1 MPRGLPAMEHADLAR
16 HGGCAHCGLPVPPAR
31 RLPSGAAAFC
41 CEGCATVFAVLEAH
55 GLTRYY
61 ALAKASGELLPAKVT
76 GRGHAELDD
85 PAFVARACTPLPGG
99 LFATDLY
106 LEGVHCAAC
115 VWLVEK
121 VPSLVPGAIEVR
133 LDLPRSRARVV
144 WDPSKAK
151 LSDVAVA
158 LDRLGYPVH
167 PYRGARAAESR
178 KRENRELLL
187 KIGVAGA
194 VAGNVMAIAF
204 GLYGGFLHGI
214 EPEYLKLFRWTSLIV
229 AAPSVFWCGSTFF
242 AGALGAF
249 RARALSMDVPIAIG
263 LLAGYAQG
271 AINTVRA
278 TGEVYFDVVTT
289 LVFLLLAGRYLLK
302 RRQGA
307 AVEATELLSSLSP
320 SSARV
325 LADGETRE
333 VPLEALVPGMSIE
346 VLSGETFPADGRV
359 AAGRANVDLSL
370 LTGTSLPVEVAEG
383 DTVHAGT
390 LNLSGRLE
398 VEVVSTGEETRVG
411 RLMRLVEESAGRRA
425 PIVRLADR
433 IAGRFVAVVL
443 ALAAVTL
450 AIWWH
455 VSAQLAFD
463 HAVAL
468 LIVTCPCALGL
479 ATPLAIS
486 AGIGRA
492 ARAGFLVRG
501 ADVIEALS
509 RGGRMILDKTGTL
522 TTGELAV
529 VRYWGREEARALVA
543 AAEAHSSHPVARALA
558 TSRPPKRGPVEIE
571 ETQGGG
577 VVGRVGRHALV
588 VGSPAFVAARFPARP
603 PEVDDRVAAWSAEGL
618 TPIVVAV
625 DGAVC
630 GVYGLGD
637 PLRTDAREAIAALR
651 LLGYEPSILS
661 GDHPGS
667 VAAVALALDIPQDRA
682 RGGVSPED
690 KVASVVGAKKRRPV
704 VMVGDGVNDAAALA
718 AADVGIAVHGG
729 AEAAFTVADVFVT
742 RPGLNRLVDLVVGS
756 RRTMRVV
763 KRNLAFS
770 LLYNVAAVVLAMT
783 GVINPLIAAI
793 LMPLSSLTVIASSS
807 WSRSFAAPRRTSWR

>member
-1 MPRGLPAMEHADLAR
+1 MPPSLPAMEHLSSASHA
-16 HGGCAHCGLPVPPAR
+16 GCAHCGLPVPLAR
-31 RLPSGAAAFC
+31 RTSAGAASFC
-41 CEGCATVFAVLEAH
+41 CDGCATVFSVLLEH

-61 ALAKASGELLPAKVT
+61 ALARAAGERVPAHVT
-76 GRGHAELDD
+76 GRGHEELDD

-99 LFATDLY
+99 LLATDLY

-121 VPSLVPGAIEVR
+121 IPSLVRGAIEVR
-133 LDLPRSRARVV
+133 LDLPRSRARVL
-144 WDPSKAK
+144 WDPMKAK
-151 LSDVAVA
+151 LSEIAVA

-167 PYRGARAAESR
+167 PYRGARAAEVR

-214 EPEYLKLFRWTSLIV
+214 EPEYLMLFRVTSLLV

-242 AGALGAF
+242 RGAF
-249 RARALSMDVPIAIG
+249 FALRAKTLSMDVPIAIG
-263 LLAGYAQG
+263 LVAGYAQG
-271 AINTVRA
+271 AVNTVRA
-278 TGEVYFDVVTT
+278 TGEVYFDVVTM

-307 AVEATELLSSLSP
+307 AVEAAELLSSLAP

-325 LADGETRE
+325 LEDGGERE
-333 VPLEALVPGMSIE
+333 VPLEALVPGMRVA
-346 VLSGETFPADGRV
+346 VLAGETFPADGLV
-359 AAGRANVDLSL
+359 VDGRSSVDPSL
-370 LTGTSLPVEVAEG
+370 LTGESRPVEVACG
-383 DTVHAGT
+383 DAVHAGT
-390 LNLSGRLE
+390 VNLSGRLE
-398 VEVVSTGEETRVG
+398 VAIESTGEDTRVG
-411 RLMRLVEESAGRRA
+411 RLMRLVEESARRRA
-425 PIVRLADR
+425 PIVQLADR
-433 IAGRFVAVVL
+433 ISGRFVAAVL
-443 ALAAVTL
+443 ALAAITF

-486 AGIGRA
+486 AAIGRA

-522 TTGELAV
+522 TMGELAV
-529 VRYWGREEARALVA
+529 VAYSGSEQVRALVA

-558 TSRPPKRGPVEIE
+558 TSRPPAMGPVEIE
-571 ETQGGG
+571 ETLGGG
-577 VVGRVGRHALV
+577 IVGRVGRHAV
-588 VGSPAFVAARFPARP
+588 VAGSPAFLASRFPVWP
-603 PEVDDRVAAWSAEGL
+603 LEITSRVAAFSAEGL
-618 TPIVVAV
+618 TPIVIAV

-630 GVYGLGD
+630 GVFGLGD
-637 PLRTDAREAIAALR
+637 PLRDDARGAIHALR
-651 LLGYEPSILS
+651 ALGYESSILS
-661 GDHPGS
+661 GDHPGAVS
-667 VAAVALALDIPQDRA
+667 AVARALDVSPDRA
-682 RGGVSPED
+682 RGSVSPEG
-690 KVASVVGAKKRRPV
+690 KVAAVLAEKERGAV

-718 AADVGIAVHGG
+718 SADVGVAVHGG
-729 AEAAFTVADVFVT
+729 AEAAFAVADVFVT
-742 RPGLNRLVDLVVGS
+742 RPGLNRLVELVVGS

-763 KRNLAFS
+763 KRNLIFS
-770 LLYNVAAVVLAMT
+770 LLYNVVAVVLAMT
-783 GVINPLIAAI
+783 GFINPLLAAI

-807 WSRSFAAPRRTSWR
+807 LSRSFAPSRRLPWR

>member
-1 MPRGLPAMEHADLAR
+1 MERANPSAAA
-16 HGGCAHCGLPVPPAR
+16 GCAHCGLPVPLAR
-31 RLPSGAAAFC
+31 KARAPDPEFC
-41 CEGCATVFAVLEAH
+41 CAGCETVYSVLTEH

-61 ALAKASGELLPAKVT
+61 ALARAAGDRLPAHVT
-76 GRGHAELDD
+76 GRGHEELDD
-85 PAFVARACTPLPGG
+85 PAFIARACTPLPGG
-99 LFATDLY
+99 LLATDLY

-133 LDLPRSRARVV
+133 LDLPRSRARVL
-144 WDPSKAK
+144 WDPTKAK

-167 PYRGARAAESR
+167 PYRGARAAELR
-178 KRENRELLL
+178 KQENRELLL

-214 EPEYLKLFRWTSLIV
+214 EPEYLLLFRVTSLLV
-229 AAPSVFWCGSTFF
+229 ATPSVFWCGSTFF
-242 AGALGAF
+242 RGALGSM
-249 RARALSMDVPIAIG
+249 RAKTLSMDVPIALG
-263 LLAGYAQG
+263 LLAGYVQG
-271 AINTVRA
+271 AVNTIRA
-278 TGEVYFDVVTT
+278 TGEVYFDVVTM
-289 LVFLLLAGRYLLK
+289 LVFLLLTGRYLLK

-307 AVEATELLSSLSP
+307 AVEAAELLSSLAP

-325 LADGETRE
+325 LEDGGERE
-333 VPLEALVPGMSIE
+333 VPLEALVPGMRVA
-346 VLSGETFPADGRV
+346 VLAGETFPADGVV
-359 AAGRANVDLSL
+359 AAGRSNVDPSL
-370 LTGTSLPVEVAEG
+370 LTGESRPVEVACG
-383 DTVHAGT
+383 DAVHAGT
-390 LNLSGRLE
+390 VNLSGRLE
-398 VEVVSTGEETRVG
+398 VAIESTGEDTRVG
-411 RLMRLVEESAGRRA
+411 RLMRLVEESARRRA
-425 PIVRLADR
+425 PIVQLADR
-433 IAGRFVAVVL
+433 ISGRFVAVVL
-443 ALAAVTL
+443 ALAAITF

-463 HAVAL
+463 HAIAL

-486 AGIGRA
+486 AAIGRA

-529 VRYWGREEARALVA
+529 VAYSGSEQVRALVA

-558 TSRPPKRGPVEIE
+558 TSQPPAMGPVEVE
-571 ETQGGG
+571 ETLGGG
-577 VVGRVGRHALV
+577 IVGRVGRHALV
-588 VGSPAFVAARFPARP
+588 VGSPAFLASRFPVWP
-603 PEVDDRVAAWSAEGL
+603 LEITSWVEDFSTEGL
-618 TPIVVAV
+618 TPIVVAL

-630 GVYGLGD
+630 GVFGLGD
-637 PLRTDAREAIAALR
+637 PLREDARGAIHALR
-651 LLGYEPSILS
+651 ALGYEPSILS
-661 GDHPGS
+661 GDHPGAVS
-667 VAAVALALDIPQDRA
+667 AVARALDVPVDRA
-682 RGGVSPED
+682 RGSVSPEG
-690 KVASVVGAKKRRPV
+690 KVAAVLAEKERGPV

-718 AADVGIAVHGG
+718 SADVGVAVHGG
-729 AEAAFTVADVFVT
+729 AEAAFAVADVFVT
-742 RPGLNRLVDLVVGS
+742 RPGLNRLVELVVGS

-763 KRNLAFS
+763 KRNLIFS
-770 LLYNVAAVVLAMT
+770 LLYNVVAVVLAMT
-783 GVINPLIAAI
+783 GFINPLLAAI

-807 WSRSFAAPRRTSWR
+807 LSRSFAPSRRSPWQ

>member
-1 MPRGLPAMEHADLAR
+1 MAHASPAGDA
-16 HGGCAHCGLPVPPAR
+16 GCAHCGLPVPPQR
-31 RLPSGAAAFC
+31 RGPAGSPGFC
-41 CEGCATVFAVLEAH
+41 CDGCSTVYTVLREH

-61 ALAKASGELLPAKVT
+61 ALARAAGERTPAKVT
-76 GRGHAELDD
+76 GRSYAELDD
-85 PAFVARACTPLPGG
+85 AAFAARACAALPGG
-99 LFATDLY
+99 LLATDLY

-121 VPSLVPGAIEVR
+121 VPALVPGAIEVR
-133 LDLPRSRARVV
+133 LDLPRARARAV
-144 WDPSKAK
+144 WDPARAS
-151 LSDVAVA
+151 LSDVASA

-167 PYRGARAAESR
+167 PYRGARAAEAR
-178 KRENRELLL
+178 KRENRELVL
-187 KIGVAGA
+187 KLGVAGA
-194 VAGNVMAIAF
+194 IAGNVMAIAF
-204 GLYGGFLHGI
+204 GLYGGWLHGI
-214 EPEYLKLFRWTSLIV
+214 EPEYLRLFRWTSLLV
-229 AAPSVFWCGSTFF
+229 ALPSVFWCGSNFF
-242 AGALGAF
+242 AGAV
-249 RARALSMDVPIAIG
+249 RAIRSRSLSMDVPIAVG

-271 AINTVRA
+271 AINTVRG

-289 LVFLLLAGRYLLK
+289 LVFLLLAGRYALK

-307 AVEATELLSSLSP
+307 AVESAELLSSLSP

-325 LADGETRE
+325 LANGRARE
-333 VPLEALVPGMSIE
+333 VPLEALVPGMHIE
-346 VLSGETFPADGRV
+346 VLAGETFPADGRV
-359 AAGRANVDLSL
+359 EAGRSSVDLGL
-370 LTGTSLPVEVAEG
+370 LTGESRPVDVAAG
-383 DTVHAGT
+383 DDVAAGT
-390 LNLSGRLE
+390 LNVAGRLE
-398 VEVVSTGEETRVG
+398 VVVESTGEATRIG

-433 IAGRFVAVVL
+433 VAGHLVAAAL
-443 ALAAVTL
+443 SLAAITF

-455 VSAQLAFD
+455 VSPQRAFD

-486 AGIGRA
+486 AAIGRA

-501 ADVIEALS
+501 ADVIETLA

-522 TTGELAV
+522 TSGELAIV
-529 VRYWGREEARALVA
+529 AYSGPDDVPALVA

-558 TSRPPKRGPVEIE
+558 TSRPPAMGPVEVE

-588 VGSPAFVAARFPARP
+588 VGSPAFLAARFAVWP
-603 PEVDDRVAAWSAEGL
+603 PELSAAVGDYSSRGWTPVVA
-618 TPIVVAV
+618 AV
-625 DGAVC
+625 DGAVR
-630 GVYGLGD
+630 GVFGLGD
-637 PLRTDAREAIAALR
+637 PVRPDARESIARLR
-651 LLGYEPSILS
+651 LLGFTPSILS
-661 GDHPGS
+661 GDHPGA
-667 VAAVALALDIPQDRA
+667 VAAAALALDLPGDSAQ
-682 RGGVSPED
+682 GGVTPEE
-690 KVASVVGAKKRRPV
+690 KVAGVAAAKDGRPV

-729 AEAAFTVADVFVT
+729 AEAALAVADVFVT
-742 RPGLNRLVDLVVGS
+742 RPGLAPLVELVAGS

-763 KRNLAFS
+763 RRNLVFS
-770 LLYNVAAVVLAMT
+770 LLYNLVAVALAMT

-807 WSRSFAAPRRTSWR
+807 LARSFAAPSRPPWR

>member
-1 MPRGLPAMEHADLAR
+1 MEHLSSASHA
-16 HGGCAHCGLPVPPAR
+16 GCAHCGLPVPLAR
-31 RLPSGAAAFC
+31 RTSAGAASFC
-41 CEGCATVFAVLEAH
+41 CDGCATVFSVLLEH

-61 ALAKASGELLPAKVT
+61 ALARAAGERVPAHVT
-76 GRGHAELDD
+76 GRGHEELDD

-99 LFATDLY
+99 LLATDLY

-121 VPSLVPGAIEVR
+121 IPSLVRGAIEVR
-133 LDLPRSRARVV
+133 LDLPRSRARVL
-144 WDPSKAK
+144 WDPMKAK
-151 LSDVAVA
+151 LSEIAVA

-167 PYRGARAAESR
+167 PYRGARAAEVR

-214 EPEYLKLFRWTSLIV
+214 EPEYLMLFRVTSLLV

-242 AGALGAF
+242 RGAF
-249 RARALSMDVPIAIG
+249 FALRAKTLSMDVPIAIG
-263 LLAGYAQG
+263 LVAGYAQG
-271 AINTVRA
+271 AVNTVRA
-278 TGEVYFDVVTT
+278 TGEVYFDVVTM

-307 AVEATELLSSLSP
+307 AVEAAELLSSLAP

-325 LADGETRE
+325 LEDGGERE
-333 VPLEALVPGMSIE
+333 VPLEALVPGMRVA
-346 VLSGETFPADGRV
+346 VLAGETFPADGLV
-359 AAGRANVDLSL
+359 VDGRSSVDPSL
-370 LTGTSLPVEVAEG
+370 LTGESRPVEVACG
-383 DTVHAGT
+383 DAVHAGT
-390 LNLSGRLE
+390 VNLSGRLE
-398 VEVVSTGEETRVG
+398 VAIESTGEDTRVG
-411 RLMRLVEESAGRRA
+411 RLMRLVEESARRRA
-425 PIVRLADR
+425 PIVQLADR
-433 IAGRFVAVVL
+433 ISGRFVAAVL
-443 ALAAVTL
+443 ALAAITF

-486 AGIGRA
+486 AAIGRA

-522 TTGELAV
+522 TMGELAV
-529 VRYWGREEARALVA
+529 VAYSGSEQVRALVA

-558 TSRPPKRGPVEIE
+558 TSRPPAMGPVEIE
-571 ETQGGG
+571 ETLGGG
-577 VVGRVGRHALV
+577 IVGRVGRHAV
-588 VGSPAFVAARFPARP
+588 VAGSPAFLASRFPVWP
-603 PEVDDRVAAWSAEGL
+603 LEITSRVAAFSAEGL
-618 TPIVVAV
+618 TPIVIAV

-630 GVYGLGD
+630 GVFGLGD
-637 PLRTDAREAIAALR
+637 PLRDDARGAIHALR
-651 LLGYEPSILS
+651 ALGYESSILS
-661 GDHPGS
+661 GDHPGAVS
-667 VAAVALALDIPQDRA
+667 AVARALDVSPDRA
-682 RGGVSPED
+682 RGSVSPEG
-690 KVASVVGAKKRRPV
+690 KVAAVLAEKERGAV

-718 AADVGIAVHGG
+718 SADVGVAVHGG
-729 AEAAFTVADVFVT
+729 AEAAFAVADVFVT
-742 RPGLNRLVDLVVGS
+742 RPGLNRLVELVVGS

-763 KRNLAFS
+763 KRNLIFS
-770 LLYNVAAVVLAMT
+770 LLYNVVAVVLAMT
-783 GVINPLIAAI
+783 GFINPLLAAI

-807 WSRSFAAPRRTSWR
+807 LSRSFAPSRRLPWR

>member
-1 MPRGLPAMEHADLAR
+1 MERVSPAAGAD
-16 HGGCAHCGLPVPPAR
+16 CAHCGLPVPLARKAPA
-31 RLPSGAAAFC
+31 PEPEFC
-41 CEGCATVFAVLEAH
+41 CDGCATVYSVLKEH

-61 ALAKASGELLPAKVT
+61 ALARAAGERVPAQVT
-76 GRGHAELDD
+76 GRAYSELDD
-85 PAFVARACTPLPGG
+85 PAFVARACTPVPGG
-99 LFATDLY
+99 LLATDLY

-133 LDLPRSRARVV
+133 LDLPRSRAHVV
-144 WDPSKAK
+144 WDPMQAK

-158 LDRLGYPVH
+158 LDRIGYPVH
-167 PYRGARAAESR
+167 PYRGARAAEVR

-214 EPEYLKLFRWTSLIV
+214 EPEYLLLFRLTSLLV

-242 AGALGAF
+242 RGAFGAL
-249 RARALSMDVPIAIG
+249 RAKTLSMDVPIAIG
-263 LLAGYAQG
+263 LLVGYVQG
-271 AINTVRA
+271 AVNTLRA
-278 TGEVYFDVVTT
+278 TGEVYFDVVTM

-307 AVEATELLSSLSP
+307 AVEAAELLSSLAP

-325 LADGETRE
+325 VEDGGERE
-333 VPLEALVPGMSIE
+333 VPLEALVPGMRVA
-346 VLSGETFPADGRV
+346 VLAGETFPADGVV
-359 AAGRANVDLSL
+359 AAGRSSVDPSL
-370 LTGTSLPVEVAEG
+370 LTGESRPVEVAIG
-383 DTVHAGT
+383 DAVHAGT
-390 LNLSGRLE
+390 VNLSGRLE
-398 VEVVSTGEETRVG
+398 VAIESTGEDTRVG
-411 RLMRLVEESAGRRA
+411 RLMRLVEESARRRA
-425 PIVRLADR
+425 PIVQLADR
-433 IAGRFVAVVL
+433 ISGRFVAVVL
-443 ALAAVTL
+443 ALAAITF

-455 VSAQLAFD
+455 VSTQLAFD

-486 AGIGRA
+486 AAIGRA

-522 TTGELAV
+522 TTGDLAV
-529 VRYWGREEARALVA
+529 VAFSGSEQVRALVA

-558 TSRPPKRGPVEIE
+558 TSQPPAMGPVEVE
-571 ETQGGG
+571 ETLGGG
-577 VVGRVGRHALV
+577 IVGRVGRHAV
-588 VGSPAFVAARFPARP
+588 VAGSPAFLASRFSPWP
-603 PEVDDRVAAWSAEGL
+603 LEITSRVEAFSADGL

-630 GVYGLGD
+630 GVFGLGD
-637 PLRTDAREAIAALR
+637 PLREDARGAIHALR
-651 LLGYEPSILS
+651 ALGYEPSILS
-661 GDHPGS
+661 GDHSGAVS
-667 VAAVALALDIPQDRA
+667 AVARALDVSPDRA
-682 RGGVSPED
+682 HGGVSPEG
-690 KVASVVGAKKRRPV
+690 KVAAVLADKESGAV

-718 AADVGIAVHGG
+718 SADVGVAVHGG
-729 AEAAFTVADVFVT
+729 AEAAFAVADVFVT
-742 RPGLNRLVDLVVGS
+742 RPGLNRLVELVVGS

-763 KRNLAFS
+763 KRNLIFS
-770 LLYNVAAVVLAMT
+770 LLYNVVTVVLAMT
-783 GVINPLIAAI
+783 GFINPLLAAI

-807 WSRSFAAPRRTSWR
+807 LSRSFAPSRRLPWR

>member
-1 MPRGLPAMEHADLAR
+1 MPPGD
-16 HGGCAHCGLPVPPAR
+16 
-31 RLPSGAAAFC
+31 AAFC
-41 CEGCATVFAVLEAH
+41 CDGCATVFSVLNEH

-61 ALAKASGELLPAKVT
+61 ALAREAGALTPATVT
-76 GRGHAELDD
+76 GRAYSELDD
-85 PAFVARACTPLPGG
+85 PAFVARACAPLPGG
-99 LFATDLY
+99 LLATDLY

-121 VPSLVPGAIEVR
+121 IPSLVPGAIEVR
-133 LDLPRSRARVV
+133 LDLPRSRARVI
-144 WDPSKAK
+144 WDPRRVK
-151 LSDVAVA
+151 LSQVAVA

-167 PYRGARAAESR
+167 PYRGARAADAR
-178 KRENRELLL
+178 QRENRELLL

-214 EPEYLKLFRWTSLIV
+214 EPEYLRLFRWTSLIV

-242 AGALGAF
+242 RGALGAL
-249 RARALSMDVPIAIG
+249 RARTLSMDVPIAIG
-263 LLAGYAQG
+263 LLAGYVQG
-271 AINTVRA
+271 AVNTLRA

-289 LVFLLLAGRYLLK
+289 LVFLLLTGRYLLK

-307 AVEATELLSSLSP
+307 AVEAAELLSSLAP

-325 LADGETRE
+325 LADGGERE
-333 VPLEALVPGMSIE
+333 VPLEALVPGMRVA
-346 VLSGETFPADGRV
+346 VLAGETFPADGV
-359 AAGRANVDLSL
+359 VVGGRSNVDPSL
-370 LTGTSLPVEVAEG
+370 LTGESRPVEVAVG
-383 DTVHAGT
+383 DAVHAGT
-390 LNLSGRLE
+390 VNLSGRLE
-398 VEVVSTGEETRVG
+398 VAIESTGEDTRVG
-411 RLMRLVEESAGRRA
+411 RLMRLVEESARRRA
-425 PIVRLADR
+425 PIVQLADR
-433 IAGRFVAVVL
+433 IAGRFVTAVL
-443 ALAAVTL
+443 ALSAITL

-463 HAVAL
+463 HAIAL

-486 AGIGRA
+486 AAIGRA

-509 RGGRMILDKTGTL
+509 RGGRIILDKTGTL

-529 VRYWGREEARALVA
+529 VVFSGSEQVRALVA

-558 TSRPPKRGPVEIE
+558 TSRPPAMGPVEVE
-571 ETQGGG
+571 ETLGGG
-577 VVGRVGRHALV
+577 IVGRVGRHAV
-588 VGSPAFVAARFPARP
+588 VAGSPAFLASRFPVWP
-603 PEVDDRVAAWSAEGL
+603 LEITSRVKAFSAEGL

-630 GVYGLGD
+630 GVFGLGD
-637 PLRTDAREAIAALR
+637 PLREDARGAIHALR
-651 LLGYEPSILS
+651 ALGYEPSILS
-661 GDHPGS
+661 GDHAGAVS
-667 VAAVALALDIPQDRA
+667 AVARALDVSPDRA
-682 RGGVSPED
+682 QGGVSPEG
-690 KVASVVGAKKRRPV
+690 KVAAVIEEKQRGAV

-718 AADVGIAVHGG
+718 AATVGVAVHGG
-729 AEAAFTVADVFVT
+729 AEAAFAVADVFVT
-742 RPGLNRLVDLVVGS
+742 RPGLTRLVELVEGS

-763 KRNLAFS
+763 KRNLVFS
-770 LLYNVAAVVLAMT
+770 LLYNVVAVVLAMT
-783 GVINPLIAAI
+783 GLINPLVAAI

-807 WSRSFAAPRRTSWR
+807 LARSFAPPRRPSWR

>member
-1 MPRGLPAMEHADLAR
+1 MEHVSPAAGAD
-16 HGGCAHCGLPVPPAR
+16 CAHCGLVVPLARRTFPPA
-31 RLPSGAAAFC
+31 PAFC
-41 CEGCATVFAVLEAH
+41 CDGCATVYSVLAEH

-61 ALAKASGELLPAKVT
+61 ALAEAAGDRLPAHVT
-76 GRGHAELDD
+76 GRAYSELDD
-85 PAFVARACTPLPGG
+85 PTFVARACTPLPGG
-99 LFATDLY
+99 LLSTDLY

-121 VPSLVPGAIEVR
+121 VPSLVEGAIEVR
-133 LDLPRSRARVV
+133 LDLPRSRARVL
-144 WDPSKAK
+144 WDPMTAK
-151 LSDVAVA
+151 LADVAVA

-167 PYRGARAAESR
+167 PYRGAQAAEVR

-194 VAGNVMAIAF
+194 IAGNVMAIAF

-214 EPEYLKLFRWTSLIV
+214 EPEYLRLFRFTSLVV
-229 AAPSVFWCGSTFF
+229 AAPSVFWCGGTFF
-242 AGALGAF
+242 RGAF
-249 RARALSMDVPIAIG
+249 AALRAKTLSMDVPIAIG

-278 TGEVYFDVVTT
+278 TGDVYFDVVTM

-307 AVEATELLSSLSP
+307 AVEAAELLSSLAP

-325 LADGETRE
+325 LADGGERD
-333 VPLEALVPGMSIE
+333 VPLEALVAGMRVA
-346 VLSGETFPADGRV
+346 VLAGETFPADGRV
-359 AAGRANVDLSL
+359 VDGRSNVDPSL
-370 LTGTSLPVEVAEG
+370 LTGESRPVEVAYG
-383 DTVHAGT
+383 DAVHAGT
-390 LNLSGRLE
+390 VNLSGRLE
-398 VEVVSTGEETRVG
+398 VDVLSTGEDTRVG
-411 RLMRLVEESAGRRA
+411 RLMRLVEESARRRA

-433 IAGRFVAVVL
+433 IAGRFVAAVL
-443 ALAAVTL
+443 ALS
-450 AIWWH
+450 AITFALWWH

-486 AGIGRA
+486 AAIGRA

-529 VRYWGREEARALVA
+529 VAYSGSEQMRALVA

-558 TSRPPKRGPVEIE
+558 TSQPPAMGPVEIE
-571 ETQGGG
+571 EMLGGG
-577 VVGRVGRHALV
+577 IVGRVGRHALV
-588 VGSPAFVAARFPARP
+588 VGSPAFLSSRFSNWP
-603 PEVDDRVAAWSAEGL
+603 PGVSALVDAYCAEGL

-630 GVYGLGD
+630 GVFGLGD
-637 PLRTDAREAIAALR
+637 PLRDDARGAIHALR
-651 LLGYEPSILS
+651 ALGYEPSILS
-661 GDHPGS
+661 GDHPGAVSS
-667 VAAVALALDIPQDRA
+667 VARALDVPSDRA
-682 RGGVSPED
+682 RGGVSPEG
-690 KVASVVGAKKRRPV
+690 KVDAVRAEKERGAV

-718 AADVGIAVHGG
+718 SADVGVAVHGG
-729 AEAAFTVADVFVT
+729 AEAAFAVADVFVT
-742 RPGLNRLVDLVVGS
+742 RPGLNRLVELVVGS

-763 KRNLAFS
+763 KRNLMFS
-770 LLYNVAAVVLAMT
+770 LVYNLVAVVLAMT
-783 GVINPLIAAI
+783 GFINPLLAAI
-793 LMPLSSLTVIASSS
+793 LMPLSSLTVIASSAL
-807 WSRSFAAPRRTSWR
+807 SRSFVPSRRLPWR